1 MVSIKKDL
9 CPEAPPNMYSQ
20 VWDLVSSIPD
30 PEVPCITIHDL
41 GIIRKLD
48 IIENQVII
56 KLTPTYSGCPA
67 INAIELAVE
76 EKLRENGFIPVV
88 ERVLSPPWTSDWI
101 TKEGKKKLKAYGIAP
116 PPPVTDI
123 EESSFFST
131 QSVACPK
138 CNSSNTKKVSH
149 FGSTACKAQYSC
161 NSCLEPF
168 ELFKCI

>member
-1 MVSIKKDL
+1 MVNIKEDL
-9 CPEAPPNMYSQ
+9 CPEKPYKLHSK

-30 PEVPCITIHDL
+30 PEVPCITIYDL
-41 GIIRKLD
+41 GIIRGLNV
-48 IIENQVII
+48 IESQVII

-76 EKLRENGFIPVV
+76 KKLRDNGFTPVIQ
-88 ERVLSPPWTSDWI
+88 RVLSPPWTSDWI
-101 TKEGKKKLKAYGIAP
+101 TKEGKKKLKTYGIAP
-116 PPPVTDI
+116 PPNTDI
-123 EESSFFST
+123 EKGVLFST
-131 QSVACPK
+131 HSVECPK
-138 CNSSNTKKVSH
+138 CNSSNTSKISH

>member
-1 MVSIKKDL
+1 M
-9 CPEAPPNMYSQ
+9 
-20 VWDLVSSIPD
+20 
-30 PEVPCITIHDL
+30 
-41 GIIRKLD
+41 
-48 IIENQVII
+48 
-56 KLTPTYSGCPA
+56 TPTYSGCPA
-67 INAIELAVE
+67 INAIEFAVE
-76 EKLRENGFIPVV
+76 EKLRANAFIPVV

-123 EESSFFST
+123 EKNTFFST